1 MTLQGFCVPEGQ
13 REKKPKASN
22 PSEIQPIKLTVSFS
36 PINHGEQEYKNKE
49 TLLWIRKVVEKNVS
63 LRFWLGEK
71 IPRRYESFLR
81 SLKFSHF

>member
-49 TLLWIRKVVEKNVS
+49 TLLWIRKVVEKM
-63 LRFWLGEK
+63 FHWDFDLGKKYQEDMK
-71 IPRRYESFLR
+71 AF
-81 SLKFSHF
+81 